1 MTAPLFA
8 PPSAPRLTA
17 AALPQPEPPVALLH
31 LPVGSPGAVRDAA
44 TAVYR
49 QTRHGRRVI
58 AVSSGPAEQLI
69 HALDRIGVPAVSSR
83 PHGPELVAEP
93 VVVIE
98 GAPVASVAPVAA
110 RAPTRVALA
119 GCGVVGGGLY
129 DRLRDDP
136 RFEIAAVLVRNPR
149 RRRDPQPD
157 PSRLVT
163 SLDAL
168 LVTGP
173 EIVIDALSD
182 AEAGRLLTRLALARG
197 ISVVSANKQA
207 VGPELDQFQALAART
222 GARLG
227 LSACVGGGAPL
238 IETLGQ
244 ALDHAPVVRIEAV
257 LNGTVNFLLNR
268 LSSGRAFADAL
279 SEAQIAG
286 FAEADPSADLEG
298 RDAAAKLSILSALA
312 FGHAAPQTV
321 ETLSAGTE
329 LPAGPVRQ
337 LARTDGVSASIAF
350 EPVAHDPLFAD
361 LPDEWN
367 ALRVTCEG
375 GRAFTCRGRGAGRWP
390 TAESVWSD
398 LLDIVAASQ
407 G

>member
-1 MTAPLFA
+1 MTALT
-8 PPSAPRLTA
+8 APRLA
-17 AALPQPEPPVALLH
+17 PVAPPQPEPPVALLH
-31 LPVGSPGAVRDAA
+31 LPVGSPRAVRDAA

-49 QTRHGRRVI
+49 QTRLGRRVI
-58 AVSSGPAEQLI
+58 AVSSGAADHLI
-69 HALDRIGVPAVSSR
+69 QALDRIGVSAVSAR
-83 PHGPELVAEP
+83 PHGPELVVEP

-98 GAPVASVAPVAA
+98 GAPVASDVVAPQAA
-110 RAPTRVALA
+110 PRRIALA

-129 DRLRDDP
+129 ARLRDDP
-136 RFEIAAVLVRNPR
+136 RFEVTAILVRNPR
-149 RRRDPQPD
+149 LRRDPQPD
-157 PSRLVT
+157 PARLVT

-168 LVTGP
+168 LATGP

-182 AEAGRLLTRLALARG
+182 SEAGRLLTRLALARG

-244 ALDHAPVVRIEAV
+244 AIDHAPVVKIEAV

-268 LSSGRAFADAL
+268 LSSGCAFADAL
-279 SEAQIAG
+279 SEARIAG

-298 RDAAAKLSILSALA
+298 RDAAAKLSILSCLA
-312 FGHAAPQTV
+312 FEGRISVPSVQKLCT
-321 ETLSAGTE
+321 ETA

-337 LARTDGVSASIAF
+337 LARTDGRTATIAF
-350 EPVAHDPLFAD
+350 EPVAHDPLFAE

-367 ALRVTCEG
+367 ALRVTCED
-375 GRAFTCRGRGAGRWP
+375 GRTFTCRGRGAGRWP

-398 LLDIVAASQ
+398 LLDIVDAPKA
-407 G
+407 